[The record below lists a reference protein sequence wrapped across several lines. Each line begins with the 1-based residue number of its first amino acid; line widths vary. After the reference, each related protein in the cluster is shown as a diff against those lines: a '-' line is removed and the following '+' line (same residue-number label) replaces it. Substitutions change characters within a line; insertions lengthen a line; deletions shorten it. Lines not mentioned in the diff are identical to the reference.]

1 MERKPR
7 MKFEPP
13 TLPPPSPAPPPV
25 DTPGNLDHK
34 IGLVLGGR
42 IKKGIQLN
50 LLSQIFYFI
59 SSQVSNPNP

>member
-1 MERKPR
+1 

-34 IGLVLGGR
+34 IGFVLGDGL
-42 IKKGIQLN
+42 KKELIQLH

-59 SSQVSNPNP
+59 SNQVSNPNP